1 MSNPPEPSAANIQ
14 KFTPKQVSDWREA
27 FSLFDSDKNNSITA
41 SEIAKVFETLGQA
54 VTEEQIADIL
64 AEFDVDRNGGIDFD
78 EFLTMMAA
86 KEKDCEQDDLQLQVK
101 AAFRAFDADGN
112 GKIDLQEL
120 VEAMANLGE
129 EVTLEEAKEMMEE
142 ADTNGD
148 GFIDEEEFAT
158 KIFNF

>member
-1 MSNPPEPSAANIQ
+1 MSE
-14 KFTPKQVSDWREA
+14 WREA

-41 SEIAKVFETLGQA
+41 AEIAKVFESLGQT

-64 AEFDVDRNGGIDFD
+64 AEFDTDQNGGIDFD

-86 KEKDCEQDDLQLQVK
+86 KEKDCQDDDMQKQVK

-112 GKIDLQEL
+112 GKIDLNEL
-120 VEAMANLGE
+120 VEAMTNLGE
-129 EVTLEEAKEMMEE
+129 AVTLEEAQEMMAE

-148 GFIDEEEFAT
+148 GYIDEEEFAT
-158 KIFNF
+158 KIFNV